1 MTDDMTSRE
10 RFINAL
16 EMKEVDRPPLGYLWF
31 GAGGLK
37 CTELH

>member
-16 EMKEVDRPPLGYLWF
+16 EMKEVDIFWESMISCF
-31 GAGGLK
+31 
-37 CTELH
+37 EQED